1 MGRVLAIDYGEK
13 RCGLAMS
20 DALAMIA
27 SPLDTVPTADIWNY
41 LDKLIPQQKVT
52 TVVVGEARYLNGEE
66 SETTKKQAL
75 FVKQLQAKFP
85 LLSLARVD
93 EMYTSKLAQDAILQ
107 AGVSK
112 KKRQD
117 KGLVDAIAATL
128 ILQHYLG

>member
-85 LLSLARVD
+85 HLSLARVD